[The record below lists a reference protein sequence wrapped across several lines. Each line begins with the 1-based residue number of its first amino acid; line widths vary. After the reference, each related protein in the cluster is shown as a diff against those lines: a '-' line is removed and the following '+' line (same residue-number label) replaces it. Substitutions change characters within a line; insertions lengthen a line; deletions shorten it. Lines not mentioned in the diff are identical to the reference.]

1 MFEKRRLAFLRSKII
16 VSNSIHYDKHLSME
30 NFLSANLSLT
40 LFLPNI
46 TDSRIELI
54 AGRSVAVLNLLQNIY
69 SRLFYFTLQSLSFV
83 CLFLKSKHYGNALIL
98 LFYFLLYSP
107 HIPSDKNL

>member
-1 MFEKRRLAFLRSKII
+1 MVEKWVTCKPYPDDCPLIHCTSQVNGDSVCLKTCLSESNKSKVI

-54 AGRSVAVLNLLQNIY
+54 EGRSVAVLVAKYL
-69 SRLFYFTLQSLSFV
+69 
-83 CLFLKSKHYGNALIL
+83 
-98 LFYFLLYSP
+98 
-107 HIPSDKNL
+107 